1 MSKSA
6 KKEFYIFD
14 DILENS
20 YVIKNNVAYVL
31 NGLYPEEWDK
41 IDADIRVSISATGTF
56 AIYAKDK
63 ESIINRPMD
72 KLSKIIFDT
81 EKKTIEIVGYRNKIE
96 EYQVSETYEEPYF
109 TEMCENIPVI
119 FKEQNI
125 RKFTKRKNGN
135 RLILNFK

>member
-1 MSKSA
+1 MSKTA

-31 NGLYPEEWDK
+31 NGLRPEEWGK
-41 IDADIRVSISATGTF
+41 IDTDVSVSISATGTF
-56 AIYAKDK
+56 AIYAKGK
-63 ESIINRPMD
+63 KSIFNGPMD

-81 EKKTIEIVGYRNKIE
+81 EKKIIEIVGYRNKTE

-109 TEMCENIPVI
+109 REMYENIPVI